1 MRRSIRWRAS
11 VTINARAPDS
21 ANTLPRS
28 PQYEVLNFEPDQA
41 MKSILIVIMTL
52 LLAACDRVGEAVD
65 AGNKLNAAL
74 QKCVDHMKAQ
84 HGDTGI
90 PECNAMEWQAAYVKA
105 KDSVKEPSAA
115 LDAIDQKSIQL
126 RQEAAG
132 LMQDA
137 GK

>member
-1 MRRSIRWRAS
+1 
-11 VTINARAPDS
+11 
-21 ANTLPRS
+21 
-28 PQYEVLNFEPDQA
+28 
-41 MKSILIVIMTL
+41 MKSIFIIVIAL
-52 LLAACDRVGEAVD
+52 LLSACDRVGEAVE
-65 AGNKLNAAL
+65 AGNRMNASL

-90 PECNAMEWQAAYVKA
+90 PECDAMETQATYLKA

-115 LDAIDQKSIQL
+115 LDAIDQKSMQL

-137 GK
+137 AK